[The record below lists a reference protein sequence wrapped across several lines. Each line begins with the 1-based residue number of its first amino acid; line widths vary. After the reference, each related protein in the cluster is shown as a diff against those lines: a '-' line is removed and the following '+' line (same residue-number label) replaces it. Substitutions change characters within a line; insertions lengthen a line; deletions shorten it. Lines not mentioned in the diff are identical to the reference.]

1 MRTARFSAILFLLC
15 FLFPPCGRVVA
26 AQRGNSEP
34 QTPLSA
40 TQGEAEKSS
49 SGNALVQPAE
59 ASASAPV
66 SEPVA
71 EARNEQSINQPPAF
85 PLPAGQPSVSF
96 FDLIVRPMG
105 GTLLICAL
113 AIGTLVLY
121 RKYSRRGAAAGA
133 PIASV
138 LLTLPLGDKRSVA
151 LVKLG
156 RQVLVLGNTPQSI
169 SFLGQFDEQGLMEA
183 NDGAVRDPEV
193 PGVPGVE
200 VAAASERTDSDLSV
214 HLSGQHD
221 KRKFVGRSERMNPNF
236 SLHLKQ
242 ELENAERAEAAA
254 GAPRFD
260 HIRQSLFG
268 L

>member
-15 FLFPPCGRVVA
+15 FLFPPGGRAVA

-34 QTPLSA
+34 QTPATA

-49 SGNALVQPAE
+49 SGDALVQPAE
-59 ASASAPV
+59 AGASAPV
-66 SEPVA
+66 SEPAA
-71 EARNEQSINQPPAF
+71 EARNDQSLSQPSTF
-85 PLPAGQPSVSF
+85 PLPTGQPSVSF

-121 RKYSRRGAAAGA
+121 RKYNRRGAAAGA

-193 PGVPGVE
+193 PEVE
-200 VAAASERTDSDLSV
+200 VAAASEKTDSDLSV

-221 KRKFVGRSERMNPNF
+221 KLKFVGRSERTNPNF
-236 SLHLKQ
+236 SVHLKQ

-254 GAPRFD
+254 GTPRFD

>member
-1 MRTARFSAILFLLC
+1 MRTARFSAIFFLLC
-15 FLFPPCGRVVA
+15 FLFPPCGRAAA
-26 AQRGNSEP
+26 AQRGHSEP
-34 QTPLSA
+34 QTPATA
-40 TQGEAEKSS
+40 TQGDIEKSS
-49 SGNALVQPAE
+49 SGNALDQPVDAG
-59 ASASAPV
+59 ASAPV
-66 SEPVA
+66 SEPAA
-71 EARNEQSINQPPAF
+71 EARNEQSLSQPSTTPS
-85 PLPAGQPSVSF
+85 PIGQPSVSF

-121 RKYSRRGAAAGA
+121 RKYNRRGAAAGA

-183 NDGAVRDPEV
+183 NDGVVRDPEV
-193 PGVPGVE
+193 E
-200 VAAASERTDSDLSV
+200 VAAAGEKTGSDLSV
-214 HLSGQHD
+214 HLSSQHD
-221 KRKFVGRSERMNPNF
+221 KLKVVGRSERTNPNF
-236 SLHLKQ
+236 SVHLKQ

-254 GAPRFD
+254 GTPRFD